1 MEIKKLRQKLNKNQ
15 INVISELIDLFKKN
29 KTNFQN
35 ILLKNLVKEIDILI
49 NDQEK
54 YYWIIFIILIIWQST
69 NKNINKEELNKSLE
83 IIEN

>member
-1 MEIKKLRQKLNKNQ
+1 MEIKKLRLNNNK

-54 YYWIIFIILIIWQST
+54 YYLIIFIILIIWQST
-69 NKNINKEELNKSLE
+69 NKNVNREEVNKSLE